1 MEPCEVIKYRGFNI
15 NIFPDNDPLSP
26 RTEWDNLGTMIC
38 WHNNYNIG
46 DKHTFPDPAA
56 LICDIL
62 DKCNMNTKK
71 VDEDYVLDLNS
82 QDFINKYL
90 DKVNKKCIML
100 PIYLYDHSGIT
111 INTCGFSCQW
121 DSGQIG
127 WIYITYEKIRKE
139 YGWKVITK
147 ERKEKIKS
155 YLISEVETYDNF
167 LTGAVYGYQIEP
179 TSRNKNIECDDSCWG
194 FFGYDHEKSGLLEY
208 AKPEIDYAIKKYKE
222 EVKENK
228 KELISM
234 NKLIKTCW
242 AY

>member
-15 NIFPDNDPLSP
+15 NIYQDDDPIGP
-26 RTEWDNLGTMIC
+26 REWDNLGTMIC
-38 WHNNYNIG
+38 WHNNYKIG
-46 DKHTFPDPAA
+46 DKHNFKDTDEFIYD
-56 LICDIL
+56 LLNEIGVKS
-62 DKCNMNTKK
+62 DKIDHDLEWCNFNNESFF
-71 VDEDYVLDLNS
+71 D
-82 QDFINKYL
+82 KYL

-111 INTCGFSCQW
+111 INTSGFSCSW

-127 WIYITYEKIRKE
+127 WIYITYEKIRKK

-147 ERKEKIKS
+147 ERREKIKS

-179 TSRNKNIECDDSCWG
+179 TSRNRNIECDDSCWG
-194 FFGYDHEKSGLLEY
+194 FFGDDHEKSGLLEY